1 MSIQSDHVS
10 RPGKF
15 FTTYVASLPTTGDT
29 ADLTAAKEI
38 FATWGADGNNCPTGL
53 TGTDPNNSGVDVSG
67 TVAAD
72 SAGCFLFHAFLR
84 TLVTNVFADD
94 LKVAGQGVSQL
105 NAIKALM
112 FMLTLPTAQQAAN
125 STFCNDVGPT
135 GAPLAIHTCAEQVTK
150 ALGTAYAQLTGSLGT
165 KNNWLWGRAHTMQPV
180 PLLALITTNYEP
192 GPFARP
198 GGAFTVDVGTP
209 STSSA
214 GLAFPFGSSGNVR
227 HISVMDPAKPVVKM
241 QLPGPE
247 KDVPVLF
254 DGPNLLLHWVKNE
267 YFDYAIGDQIDAVA
281 VSTQTFTAH

>member
-1 MSIQSDHVS
+1 MM
-10 RPGKF
+10 
-15 FTTYVASLPTTGDT
+15 
-29 ADLTAAKEI
+29 AKAI
-38 FATWGADGNNCPTGL
+38 FAKWAADGHDCPTGL

-67 TVAAD
+67 TVADD

-84 TLVTNVFADD
+84 TLVTNVFTDD
-94 LKVAGQGVSQL
+94 LRVAGQGVSQL

-112 FMLTLPTAQQAAN
+112 FMLSLPPGPVQTAN
-125 STFCNDVGPT
+125 STFCIDVSAT
-135 GAPLAIHTCAEQVTK
+135 GAPLNTKTCDQQVTQ
-150 ALGTAYAQLTGSLGT
+150 ALASAYAQLTNSLGT

-180 PLLALITTNYEP
+180 PLLALITTNFEP
-192 GPFARP
+192 GPYARP

-247 KDVPVLF
+247 RDVPVLF
-254 DGPNLLLHWVKNE
+254 DGANLLLHWVMNE